1 MNSNDGAAGS
11 ETAPKR
17 RKGIH
22 IALHWQILIGIALG
36 AAYGIFLPHWTQYI
50 EWIGDLFLNALNMIV
65 IPLIASSIFIGVAG
79 MAGGNL
85 GRVLGKTLSYYLLT
99 TLTAVII
106 GLVLVSVIRPGVG
119 RDVVLTGNVENIAA
133 QDVHMIDQLTGIVP
147 SNVFAA
153 MADGNIL
160 PIIFFMVLL
169 GIFSTKLDKK
179 HYTVLLD
186 FFTAVYELIMK
197 VTMAIIRL
205 TPIGIFSV
213 MACMIGK
220 QAGDPDALIGIVK
233 GLGMF
238 VLTVWAGCLIHG
250 GLVLPGTVWALAR
263 INPYK
268 HMRRVS
274 TPMLT
279 AFTTC
284 SSNATLP
291 LSIRYS
297 QACGVSEKLAGLTL
311 SLGSTVNMNGT
322 ALFECVSA
330 LFIAQLYGIDLT
342 IGQQITVV
350 LTSLMAAVGS
360 AGIPMAGIVMMAIV
374 FNAVGL
380 PMEGVGIILAVQ
392 QICEMPRTCLN
403 VYGDLCGAVIVA
415 RSEGDRITV

>member
-1 MNSNDGAAGS
+1 MNKKKSI
-11 ETAPKR
+11 R
-17 RKGIH
+17 
-22 IALHWQILIGIALG
+22 IALHWQILISIAVG
-36 AAYGIFLPHWTQYI
+36 AVFGIFLPHWTKYI

-85 GRVLGKTLSYYLLT
+85 GRVLGKTLGYYLCT
-99 TLTAVII
+99 TVTAIII
-106 GLVLVSVIRPGVG
+106 GLTLVSFIKPGVG
-119 RDVVLTGNVENIAA
+119 RNVVLEGDASGITAENINM
-133 QDVHMIDQLTGIVP
+133 VDQLTGIVP
-147 SNVFAA
+147 SNVFAS
-153 MADGNIL
+153 MAEGNIL
-160 PIIFFMVLL
+160 PIIFFMIIL

-197 VTMAIIRL
+197 VTMFIIRL

-213 MACMIGK
+213 MACMIGA
-220 QAGDPDALIGIVK
+220 QAGNPESLVGIVK
-233 GLGMF
+233 GLGLF
-238 VLTVWAGCLIHG
+238 VVTVWAGCLIHG
-250 GLVLPGTVWALAR
+250 GLVLPATVWGLAR
-263 INPYK
+263 VNPYR
-268 HMRRVS
+268 HMRKVS
-274 TPMLT
+274 TPLLT

-284 SSNATLP
+284 SSSATLP
-291 LSIRYS
+291 LSIRYT
-297 QACGVSEKLAGLTL
+297 QEQCGVSERLAGLTL

-330 LFIAQLYGIDLT
+330 IFVAQLYGIELSVGQEIT
-342 IGQQITVV
+342 IV
-350 LTSLMAAVGS
+350 LTSLLAAVGS

-374 FNAVGL
+374 FGAVGL

-415 RSEGDRITV
+415 RSEGEKLTI

>member
-1 MNSNDGAAGS
+1 MNPNEGTSGS
-11 ETAPKR
+11 ETAPR
-17 RKGIH
+17 RRRGIRL
-22 IALHWQILIGIALG
+22 ALHWQILIGIALG
-36 AAYGIFLPHWTQYI
+36 AVYGIFLPHCTQYI
-50 EWIGDLFLNALNMIV
+50 EWLGDLFLNALNMIV

-85 GRVLGKTLSYYLLT
+85 GRVLGKTLTYYLLT
-99 TLTAVII
+99 TLK
-106 GLVLVSVIRPGVG
+106 PGVG
-119 RDVVLTGNVENIAA
+119 RDVVLTGDVGNIAT
-133 QDVHMIDQLTGIVP
+133 QEVHMIDQLTGIVP

>member
-17 RKGIH
+17 RKGIR

-36 AAYGIFLPHWTQYI
+36 AVYGIFLPHCTQYI
-50 EWIGDLFLNALNMIV
+50 EWLGDLFLNALNMIV

-106 GLVLVSVIRPGVG
+106 GLALVTFIKPGVG
-119 RDVVLTGNVENIAA
+119 RDVVLTGDVGDIAT
-133 QDVHMIDQLTGIVP
+133 QEVHMIDQLTGIVP

-169 GIFSTKLDKK
+169 GIFSTKLEKK

-197 VTMAIIRL
+197 VTLAIIKL

-213 MACMIGK
+213 MACMIGQ

-233 GLGMF
+233 GLGLF

-263 INPYK
+263 INPYR
-268 HMRRVS
+268 HIRRVS
-274 TPMLT
+274 TPLLT

-291 LSIRYS
+291 LSIRYT

>member
-1 MNSNDGAAGS
+1 MNNHDTASSQDAA
-11 ETAPKR
+11 PR
-17 RKGIH
+17 RRRGIRL
-22 IALHWQILIGIALG
+22 ALHWQILIGIALG
-36 AAYGIFLPHWTQYI
+36 AVYGIFLPHCTQYI
-50 EWIGDLFLNALNMIV
+50 EWLGDLFLNALNMIV

-106 GLVLVSVIRPGVG
+106 GLALVTFIKPGVG
-119 RDVVLTGNVENIAA
+119 RDVVLTGDVGDIAT
-133 QDVHMIDQLTGIVP
+133 QEVHMIDQLTGIVP

-169 GIFSTKLDKK
+169 GIFSTKLEKK

-197 VTMAIIRL
+197 VTLAIIKL

-213 MACMIGK
+213 MACMIGQ

-233 GLGMF
+233 GLGLF

-263 INPYK
+263 INPYR
-268 HMRRVS
+268 HIRRVS
-274 TPMLT
+274 TPLLT

-291 LSIRYS
+291 LSIRYT
-297 QACGVSEKLAGLTL
+297 QACGVSEKLAG
-311 SLGSTVNMNGT
+311 

>member
-1 MNSNDGAAGS
+1 MSAADSG
-11 ETAPKR
+11 TGGKGR
-17 RKGIH
+17 RRGP
-22 IALHWQILIGIALG
+22 ALHWQILTGIALG
-36 AAYGIFLPHWTQYI
+36 AVYGIFLPHWTQYI

-85 GRVLGKTLSYYLLT
+85 GRILGKTLTYYLLT
-99 TLTAVII
+99 TLTAVVI
-106 GLVLVSVIRPGVG
+106 GLGLVSIIKPGTG
-119 RDVVLTGNVENIAA
+119 RDVVLSGNAGDIAA

-147 SNVFAA
+147 SNIFAA

-169 GIFSTKLDKK
+169 GIFSTKLEKK

-197 VTMAIIRL
+197 VTMAIIKL

-213 MACMIGK
+213 MACMIGA
-220 QAGDPDALIGIVK
+220 QAGDPNALTGIVK
-233 GLGMF
+233 GLGLF
-238 VLTVWAGCLIHG
+238 VITVWAGCLIHG
-250 GLVLPGTVWALAR
+250 GLILPGTVRILAR
-263 INPYK
+263 INPYR

-274 TPMLT
+274 TPLLT

-291 LSIRYS
+291 LSIRYT
-297 QACGVSEKLAGLTL
+297 QGCGVSEKLAGLTL

-342 IGQQITVV
+342 VSQQITVV
-350 LTSLMAAVGS
+350 LTSLLAAVGS
-360 AGIPMAGIVMMAIV
+360 AGIPMAGIVMMTVV

-380 PMEGVGIILAVQ
+380 PLEGVGIILAVQ
-392 QICEMPRTCLN
+392 QVCEMPRTCLN
-403 VYGDLCGAVIVA
+403 VYGDLCGAVIIA
-415 RSEGDRITV
+415 RSEGEKLTV

>member
-17 RKGIH
+17 RKGIR

-119 RDVVLTGNVENIAA
+119 RDVVLTGNAENIAA

-220 QAGDPDALIGIVK
+220 QAGDPDA
-233 GLGMF
+233 
-238 VLTVWAGCLIHG
+238 
-250 GLVLPGTVWALAR
+250 
-263 INPYK
+263 
-268 HMRRVS
+268 
-274 TPMLT
+274 
-279 AFTTC
+279 
-284 SSNATLP
+284 
-291 LSIRYS
+291 
-297 QACGVSEKLAGLTL
+297 
-311 SLGSTVNMNGT
+311 
-322 ALFECVSA
+322 
-330 LFIAQLYGIDLT
+330 
-342 IGQQITVV
+342 
-350 LTSLMAAVGS
+350 
-360 AGIPMAGIVMMAIV
+360 
-374 FNAVGL
+374 
-380 PMEGVGIILAVQ
+380 
-392 QICEMPRTCLN
+392 
-403 VYGDLCGAVIVA
+403 
-415 RSEGDRITV
+415 

>member
-1 MNSNDGAAGS
+1 MSGSGGTTGAGNAG
-11 ETAPKR
+11 KR
-17 RKGIH
+17 RRGLR

-36 AAYGIFLPHWTQYI
+36 AVYGIFLPHWTGYI
-50 EWIGDLFLNALNMIV
+50 EWIGDIFLNALNMIV

-99 TLTAVII
+99 TLTAIII
-106 GLVLVSVIRPGVG
+106 GLGLVSVIKPGAG
-119 RDVVLTGNVENIAA
+119 RDIVLSGSTGDIAA
-133 QDVHMIDQLTGIVP
+133 QDIHMIDQLTGIVP

-160 PIIFFMVLL
+160 PVIFFMVLL
-169 GIFSTKLDKK
+169 GIFSTKLEKK

-197 VTMAIIRL
+197 VTLFIIRL
-205 TPIGIFSV
+205 TPLGIFSV

-233 GLGMF
+233 GLGLF
-238 VLTVWAGCLIHG
+238 VLTVWTGCLIHG
-250 GLVLPGTVWALAR
+250 ALVLPGTVRLLAG
-263 INPYK
+263 INPYR

-274 TPMLT
+274 TPLLT

-284 SSNATLP
+284 S
-291 LSIRYS
+291 
-297 QACGVSEKLAGLTL
+297 CGVSEKLAGLTL

-350 LTSLMAAVGS
+350 LTSLLAAVGS
-360 AGIPMAGIVMMAIV
+360 AGIPMAGIVMMAVV

-415 RSEGDRITV
+415 RSEGEKISV

>member
-1 MNSNDGAAGS
+1 MTSNNTEAG
-11 ETAPKR
+11 TPRPR
-17 RKGIH
+17 RKLRF
-22 IALHWQILIGIALG
+22 ALHWQILTGIALG
-36 AAYGIFLPHWTQYI
+36 AVFGIFLPQWTRYI

-85 GRVLGKTLSYYLLT
+85 GRVLGKTLTYYLCT
-99 TLTAVII
+99 TITAIVI
-106 GLVLVSVIRPGVG
+106 GLALVSLVKPGVG
-119 RDVVLTGNVENIAA
+119 REVVLHGDASGITA
-133 QDVHMIDQLTGIVP
+133 QDVNMVDQLTGIIP
-147 SNVFAA
+147 SNVFSA

-160 PIIFFMVLL
+160 PIIFFMIVL

-197 VTMAIIRL
+197 VTMFIIKL

-213 MACMIGK
+213 MACMMGA
-220 QAGDPDALIGIVK
+220 QAGNPESLVDIVK
-233 GLGMF
+233 GLGLF

-250 GLVLPGTVWALAR
+250 GLVLPGTVWGLAR
-263 INPYK
+263 VNPYR
-268 HMRRVS
+268 HMRKVS
-274 TPMLT
+274 TPLLT

-284 SSNATLP
+284 SSSATLP
-291 LSIRYS
+291 LSIRYT
-297 QACGVSEKLAGLTL
+297 QEQCGVSERLAGLTL

-330 LFIAQLYGIDLT
+330 IFIAQLYGIELT
-342 IGQQITVV
+342 LGQEITIV
-350 LTSLMAAVGS
+350 LTSLLAAVGS

-380 PMEGVGIILAVQ
+380 PREGVGIILAVQ

-415 RSEGDRITV
+415 RSEGEKLTI

>member
-1 MNSNDGAAGS
+1 MNPNEGTSGS
-11 ETAPKR
+11 ETAPR
-17 RKGIH
+17 RRRGIRL
-22 IALHWQILIGIALG
+22 ALHWQILIGIALG
-36 AAYGIFLPHWTQYI
+36 AVYGIFLPHCTQYI
-50 EWIGDLFLNALNMIV
+50 EWLGDLFLNALNMIV

-99 TLTAVII
+99 K
-106 GLVLVSVIRPGVG
+106 PGVG
-119 RDVVLTGNVENIAA
+119 RDVVLTGDVGNIAT
-133 QDVHMIDQLTGIVP
+133 QEVHMIDQLTGIVP

-169 GIFSTKLDKK
+169 GIFSTKLEKK

-197 VTMAIIRL
+197 VTLAIIKL

-213 MACMIGK
+213 MACMIGQ

-233 GLGMF
+233 GLGLF

-263 INPYK
+263 INPYR
-268 HMRRVS
+268 HIRRVS
-274 TPMLT
+274 TPLLT

-291 LSIRYS
+291 LSIRYT

>member
-17 RKGIH
+17 RKGIR

-374 FNAVGL
+374 FNYNSCSTA
-380 PMEGVGIILAVQ
+380 
-392 QICEMPRTCLN
+392 
-403 VYGDLCGAVIVA
+403 DLRDAPHLSQRIRRPV
-415 RSEGDRITV
+415 RSCHRSPLGRG

>member
-1 MNSNDGAAGS
+1 MNPNEGTSGS
-11 ETAPKR
+11 ETAPR
-17 RKGIH
+17 RRRGIRL
-22 IALHWQILIGIALG
+22 ALHWQILIGIALG
-36 AAYGIFLPHWTQYI
+36 AVYGIFLPHCTQYI
-50 EWIGDLFLNALNMIV
+50 EWLGDLFLNALNMIV

-85 GRVLGKTLSYYLLT
+85 GRVLGKTLTYYLLT
-99 TLTAVII
+99 TLTAVVI
-106 GLVLVSVIRPGVG
+106 GLALVTFIKPGVG
-119 RDVVLTGNVENIAA
+119 RDVVLTGDVGNIAT
-133 QDVHMIDQLTGIVP
+133 QEVHMIDQLTGIVP

-322 ALFECVSA
+322 VTRVKSA
-330 LFIAQLYGIDLT
+330 KDIQPGCEILVPAKRSRRGLSFAEILSLGSVTATLA
-342 IGQQITVV
+342 TVV
-350 LTSLMAAVGS
+350 ATLVK
-360 AGIPMAGIVMMAIV
+360 
-374 FNAVGL
+374 
-380 PMEGVGIILAVQ
+380 
-392 QICEMPRTCLN
+392 
-403 VYGDLCGAVIVA
+403 
-415 RSEGDRITV
+415 

>member
-1 MNSNDGAAGS
+1 MSSGKDRN
-11 ETAPKR
+11 R
-17 RKGIH
+17 RVR
-22 IALHWQILIGIALG
+22 IALHWQILAGIVLG
-36 AAYGIFLPHWTQYI
+36 AAFGIFLPHWTEYI
-50 EWIGDLFLNALNMIV
+50 KWIGDIFLNALNMIV

-85 GRVLGKTLSYYLLT
+85 GRILGKTLSYYLMT
-99 TLTAVII
+99 TLTATVI
-106 GLVLVSVIRPGVG
+106 GLVLVSVIRPGEG
-119 RDVVLTGNVENIAA
+119 RNLVLEGSVENIASQNISMA
-133 QDVHMIDQLTGIVP
+133 DHLTGIVP
-147 SNVFAA
+147 SNIFAA

-160 PIIFFMVLL
+160 PIIFFMILL
-169 GIFSTKLDKK
+169 GIFSTKLEKK

-197 VTMAIIRL
+197 VTMFIIRL

-220 QAGDPDALIGIVK
+220 QAGDPEALTGIVK
-233 GLGMF
+233 GLGLF
-238 VLTVWAGCLIHG
+238 VITVWTGCLIHG
-250 GLVLPGTVWALAR
+250 GLVLPATVRVLAR
-263 INPYK
+263 INPYR

-274 TPMLT
+274 TPLLT

-291 LSIRYS
+291 LSIQYT

-330 LFIAQLYGIDLT
+330 LFIAQLYGIELT
-342 IGQQITVV
+342 VGQQITVA
-350 LTSLMAAVGS
+350 LTSLLAAAGS
-360 AGIPMAGIVMMAIV
+360 AGIPMAGIVMMTIV

-415 RSEGDRITV
+415 RSEGDRLTV